1 MSIREKA
8 LARAAKKMKLDKEDV
23 KSKMIQELRNKLKAV
38 EFNAVEF
45 SEDEVIKIY
54 RERAGD
60 LLDAVGM
67 TDDDM
72 REVIKE
78 VRKDE

>member
-1 MSIREKA
+1 
-8 LARAAKKMKLDKEDV
+8 MKLDKEDV